1 MMSEPRFS
9 PDLRDRLVELF
20 GPDGAL
26 ELMERVPEVQ
36 WHQIATKADVA
47 ELVTKADLGATKADI
62 VAVKADLAAVKT
74 DVGVLRGDVLSTK
87 LELAEFRV
95 EMANQFREFGF
106 RMTTT
111 MVTTM
116 LGGIFGAAG
125 LAFAAA
131 KLS

>member
-1 MMSEPRFS
+1 MASEPRFS

-26 ELMERVPEVQ
+26 ELMERVPQVP
-36 WHQIATKADVA
+36 WHEIATRADVAATKADVA
-47 ELVTKADLGATKADI
+47 
-62 VAVKADLAAVKT
+62 AVKA
-74 DVGVLRGDVLSTK
+74 DVLSTK

-95 EMANQFREFGF
+95 DMANQFREFGL

-131 KLS
+131 KFA

>member
-1 MMSEPRFS
+1 M
-9 PDLRDRLVELF
+9 
-20 GPDGAL
+20 
-26 ELMERVPEVQ
+26 
-36 WHQIATKADVA
+36 
-47 ELVTKADLGATKADI
+47 
-62 VAVKADLAAVKT
+62 KT
-74 DVGVLRGDVLSTK
+74 DIDSLRGDVLSIK
-87 LELAEFRV
+87 LELAAFKV
-95 EMANQFREFGF
+95 EVAELRADMANQFREFGF